1 VTPVVDPTIEGGQLV
16 DPELAAGRRA
26 SVLTLAGIDKGDLRH
41 AS

>member
-1 VTPVVDPTIEGGQLV
+1 MTPVVDPTIERGQLV

-26 SVLTLAGIDKGDLRH
+26 SVTTLAGIAKGDLRH